1 MAIACLVFIADH
13 QKANGMQL
21 TVSLR
26 NLATSSYLMSMRIS
40 YVGIQNHAGT
50 VCSFYSYNDV
60 NMHASTYSL
69 FKPANQNFSFIL
81 QLFLLY
87 TVAIIMHGQFIST
100 DTKCTYCYIAG
111 CYIF

>member
-13 QKANGMQL
+13 QKSNGMQL

-26 NLATSSYLMSMRIS
+26 NLATSSYLVSICVLAM
-40 YVGIQNHAGT
+40 YVEIQNHAGT

-60 NMHASTYSL
+60 NIHASTYSL

-81 QLFLLY
+81 
-87 TVAIIMHGQFIST
+87 
-100 DTKCTYCYIAG
+100 
-111 CYIF
+111 